1 MYLSVPN
8 FCEALYNNLFNHSL
22 YCSTLI
28 ISDFLTKVCAHFLFP
43 LDRFLDVVLLS
54 LMCAY
59 VHSKVVLILFR

>member
-28 ISDFLTKVCAHFLFP
+28 ISDFLTK
-43 LDRFLDVVLLS
+43 
-54 LMCAY
+54 
-59 VHSKVVLILFR
+59 